1 MTAEAAL
8 AAGFD
13 TSDYLYSTKA
23 SKEIEAEIHIVEF
36 EGGKLMRAFD
46 DLEDQI
52 WGQVAADKALADSY
66 ALLGGGGGGDAL
78 DAVVSNLKHAKANI
92 TLSSSQSKQ
101 KRSTSLKEKTRL
113 RRPASND
120 RIRHTS
126 PRPLQKSDSGM
137 ETGRTA
143 PEHGL
148 SASGLPLPATADDDT
163 APSSSSPAVNAY
175 CARIDEIRRRRHDV
189 AQRYDDR
196 LRFLA
201 GKARSAAI
209 RESLR

>member
-36 EGGKLMRAFD
+36 EGGRLMRAFD
-46 DLEDQI
+46 DLEDQV
-52 WGQVAADKALADSY
+52 WGQVAADKALADSF
-66 ALLGGGGGGDAL
+66 ALLGGGGGGDAM
-78 DAVVSNLKHAKANI
+78 DAVASNLKQGKANV
-92 TLSSSQSKQ
+92 TLLSSQSRQ

-113 RRPASND
+113 RKQASNG

-137 ETGRTA
+137 ESGRTA
-143 PEHGL
+143 SRHEISALNLPL
-148 SASGLPLPATADDDT
+148 SANADDT
-163 APSSSSPAVNAY
+163 SPSSPAVNAY
-175 CARIDEIRRRRHDV
+175 CARIDEIRRRRNDV